1 MINKHK
7 KKYSTSLVTKE
18 MQMKTTMRDHLIP
31 TRMTVIRSEI
41 ISVDE
46 DVEELEPSYVANGN
60 VK

>member
-1 MINKHK
+1 
-7 KKYSTSLVTKE
+7 
-18 MQMKTTMRDHLIP
+18 MKTTMRDHLIP

>member
-1 MINKHK
+1 MINKHM

-46 DVEELEPSYVANGN
+46 DVEELEPSYVANGY

>member
-1 MINKHK
+1 MINKHM